1 MIARS
6 FGAIAANL
14 LDKPNAPNR
23 GRRTGQPVRRN
34 SYAAGEREARV
45 WRPIADGKCRNA
57 RRWIG
62 AVMRAARRFERE
74 SMEPGKR
81 NGALGHIGLEVL
93 EELFRLVDYRT
104 GRLDPAVSTIAANI
118 KRSYKAVH
126 AALKRLAAA
135 GFLEWIRRTE
145 RTDNEGEYGPQV
157 RQISNA
163 YGFRLPE
170 RVAKMVRQIL
180 GNAPPPEDALWR
192 KEDHAA
198 DSAAMLASVTAVE
211 AFDASIDVGGELGG
225 ALRNLARAVDNANFL
240 GGENPRAKG

>member
-1 MIARS
+1 MARS
-6 FGAIAANL
+6 IGDLAATILHSPGTQKSN
-14 LDKPNAPNR
+14 
-23 GRRTGQPVRRN
+23 RRTGQPVRRN
-34 SYAAGEREARV
+34 SYAVGERERRL

-74 SMEPGKR
+74 SMEAGKR

-104 GRLDPAVSTIAANI
+104 GRLDPAVATIAANI
-118 KRSYKAVH
+118 RRSYKAVH

-145 RTDNEGEYGPQV
+145 QTDNEGEFGPQV

-163 YGFRLPE
+163 YGFRLPK

-180 GNAPPPEDALWR
+180 GNAPPPQDALWR
-192 KEDHAA
+192 RDEHAA
-198 DSAAMLASVTAVE
+198 ETNAMLLSVSAVE
-211 AFDASIDVGGELGG
+211 AFDASIDVDGELGT
-225 ALRNLARAVDNANFL
+225 ALRNLAQAVDNANFL
-240 GGENPRAKG
+240 EGENPGAKG